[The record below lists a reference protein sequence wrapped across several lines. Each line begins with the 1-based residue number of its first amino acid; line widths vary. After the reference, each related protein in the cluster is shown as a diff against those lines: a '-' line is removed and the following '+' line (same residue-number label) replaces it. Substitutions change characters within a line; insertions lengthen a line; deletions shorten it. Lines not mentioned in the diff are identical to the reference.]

1 MDERRSI
8 ARQRTF
14 KCGTIKCGPTTIDC
28 VVRNLSSIGANLSVE
43 HPIGIPDRFDLLV
56 SRDQSHRRARVV
68 WRTGKRIGV
77 RFE

>member
-14 KCGTIKCGPTTIDC
+14 KGGTIKFGPATIDC
-28 VVRNLSSIGANLSVE
+28 VVRTLSSIGANLSVE
-43 HPIGIPDRFDLLV
+43 SPIGIPERFYLVV
-56 SRDQSHRRARVV
+56 SRDQRVV
-68 WRTGKRIGV
+68 WRTGKRVGV

>member
-14 KCGTIKCGPTTIDC
+14 KGGTIKFGPATIDC

-43 HPIGIPDRFDLLV
+43 SPIGIPERFDLVV

-68 WRTGKRIGV
+68 WRAGKRVGV